1 MELTKK
7 SMYYVCIEDDR
18 VVNVLDYAP
27 EVPVTVTVVEISDA
41 DYQLLSDRSHY
52 FDIPTQTV
60 VSYSTEVIDS
70 RAQQQQNK
78 IHQQLLNNTDWQV
91 LRHIRQKAL
100 GVPTSLS
107 EAEYLDLELQRHDTA
122 NSIIH

>member
-1 MELTKK
+1 
-7 SMYYVCIEDDR
+7 MYYVCIEDDR

-27 EVPVTVTVVEISDA
+27 EVPVTVTVVEIDDA
-41 DYQLLSDRSHY
+41 DYQLLATRSHY

-60 VSYSTEVIDS
+60 LAYSVEVIDA
-70 RAQQQQNK
+70 RMQQQLNK
-78 IHQQLLNNTDWQV
+78 EYQRVLADSDWQV

-107 EAEYLDLELQRHDTA
+107 EAEYLDLELRRDQA
-122 NSIIH
+122 AKSITH

>member
-1 MELTKK
+1 
-7 SMYYVCIEDDR
+7 MYYVCIEDDR

-27 EVPVTVTVVEISDA
+27 EVPVTVTVIEISNS
-41 DYQLLSDRSHY
+41 DYQLLTDRSHY
-52 FDIPTQTV
+52 FDIPTK
-60 VSYSTEVIDS
+60 SLLPYSTEVFDARS
-70 RAQQQQNK
+70 QQQLNK
-78 IHQQLLNNTDWQV
+78 EHRRLLMDSDWQV

-107 EAEYLDLELQRHDTA
+107 EAEYLDLELRRNQAA

>member
-1 MELTKK
+1 
-7 SMYYVCIEDDR
+7 MYYVCIEDDR

-27 EVPVTVTVVEISDA
+27 EVPVTVTVVTIDDA

-52 FDIPTQTV
+52 FDIPTKSV
-60 VSYSTEVIDS
+60 LPYSTKVIDA

-78 IHQQLLNNTDWQV
+78 IHQQMLKDSDWQV

-100 GVPTSLS
+100 GIPTSLS
-107 EAEYLDLELQRHDTA
+107 EAEYLDLELRRNQAA

>member
-1 MELTKK
+1 
-7 SMYYVCIEDDR
+7 MYYVCIEDDR
-18 VVNVLDYAP
+18 VINVLNYAP
-27 EVPVTVTVVEISDA
+27 EVPNTVTVVEIDNSN
-41 DYQLLSDRSHY
+41 YELLISRSHY

-60 VSYSTEVIDS
+60 LPYSTEVIDA
-70 RAQQQQNK
+70 RAQQQLNK
-78 IHQQLLNNTDWQV
+78 QHQRVLADSDWQV

-107 EAEYLDLELQRHDTA
+107 EAEYLDLELRRNQAA